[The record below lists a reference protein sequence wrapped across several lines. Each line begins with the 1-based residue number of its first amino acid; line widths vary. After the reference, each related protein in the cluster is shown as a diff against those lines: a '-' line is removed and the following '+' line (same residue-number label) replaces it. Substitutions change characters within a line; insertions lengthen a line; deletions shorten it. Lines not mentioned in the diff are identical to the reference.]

1 MVTNGDKVVAA
12 SINAR
17 QYNQCIKINAN
28 KCKVKTQRKVCGF
41 DENDMKTYSC
51 RQGRIRFYRNDIV
64 FNENVTIVLHVHI
77 VFVSF
82 SCCSFGDR
90 FQMLL
95 FSVVFV

>member
-1 MVTNGDKVVAA
+1 M
-12 SINAR
+12 
-17 QYNQCIKINAN
+17 
-28 KCKVKTQRKVCGF
+28 KTQRKFAVST
-41 DENDMKTYSC
+41 ENVMKTYSC

-95 FSVVFV
+95 FSVVFM